1 MFSLSFYPHLQIET
15 GNGSALVFSKAIESE
30 NAVAWFLLQLA
41 ISIADVTLSE
51 SSSGTLEETIF
62 FRIGGLGISIE
73 IVFFSPDFSRL
84 REFERDRLRV
94 SLRGDFERE
103 RVRLFCGRLSRE
115 SDLLRRRWRRSR
127 LPDLLRRRRR
137 RSRLPDLLRRL
148 LDPRRGSLV
157 LMDPGDFLSPFA
169 NCTSI
174 NLPQTLRP
182 SIPSCASSAS

>member
-1 MFSLSFYPHLQIET
+1 VFSLSFYPHLQIET

-30 NAVAWFLLQLA
+30 NAVAWFLLQLV

-73 IVFFSPDFSRL
+73 IVFFLPTSLAYASLNATVFVFLCAVILNAS
-84 REFERDRLRV
+84 EFV
-94 SLRGDFERE
+94 F
-103 RVRLFCGRLSRE
+103 FCGRLSRE

-148 LDPRRGSLV
+148 LDPRRGTLV